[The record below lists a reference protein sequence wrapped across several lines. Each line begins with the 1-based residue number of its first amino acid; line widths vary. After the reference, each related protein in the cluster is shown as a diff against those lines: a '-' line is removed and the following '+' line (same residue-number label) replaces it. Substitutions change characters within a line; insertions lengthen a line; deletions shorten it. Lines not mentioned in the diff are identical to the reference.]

1 MSLIDLFLNY
11 LSRSSEI
18 TIAVLAWLSA
28 YFMITLWIFLY
39 RYLYIN
45 SLIKKEE
52 SSLEAMLMGNKTV
65 RPDSILR
72 KCTSSYKGESSIF
85 DVCINV
91 AQKNSTSYLSIL
103 AIISSTSP
111 FIGLFGTVV
120 GILETFSKLGGAT
133 SASLNVIAPAISEAL
148 VATAGGILVAIPAY
162 SGYILL
168 KRKAYDYLSV
178 IEREK
183 ILLVNNMTYDNV
195 KKADEF

>member
-1 MSLIDLFLNY
+1 MNIIDLFLNY

-18 TIAVLAWLSA
+18 TIAVLLWLSL
-28 YFMITLWIFLY
+28 YFLITLWVIIY

-52 SSLEAMLMGNKTV
+52 SSLESMLMGSKTV
-65 RPDSILR
+65 RADSILKR
-72 KCTSSYKGESSIF
+72 CTTGYSGSEAIF

-91 AQKNSTSYLSIL
+91 AQKNATSYISIL
-103 AIISSTSP
+103 SIISSTSP

-120 GILETFSKLGGAT
+120 GILETFSKLGGT
-133 SASLNVIAPAISEAL
+133 TTASLNIIAPAISEAL

-162 SGYILL
+162 SGYIIL

-178 IEREK
+178 VEREK
-183 ILLVNNMTYDNV
+183 ILLINNLAKDIQ
-195 KKADEF
+195 KS

>member
-1 MSLIDLFLNY
+1 MNIVDLFLNY

-18 TIAVLAWLSA
+18 TIAVLLWLSI
-28 YFMITLWIFLY
+28 YFLITLWVIIY

-45 SLIKKEE
+45 SLIKREE
-52 SSLEAMLMGNKTV
+52 SSLEGMLMGSTTV
-65 RPDSILR
+65 RADSILR
-72 KCTSSYKGESSIF
+72 KCTTSYKGSETVF
-85 DVCINV
+85 EVCINI
-91 AQKNSTSYLSIL
+91 AQKNATSYLSIL
-103 AIISSTSP
+103 SIISSTSP

-162 SGYILL
+162 SGYIIL

-178 IEREK
+178 VEREK
-183 ILLVNNMTYDNV
+183 LLLINNLSKDIQ
-195 KKADEF
+195 KSR

>member
-1 MSLIDLFLNY
+1 MNIIDLFLNY

-18 TIAVLAWLSA
+18 TIAVLLWLSL
-28 YFMITLWIFLY
+28 YFLITLWVIIY

-52 SSLEAMLMGNKTV
+52 SSLESMLMGSTTV
-65 RPDSILR
+65 RADSILKR
-72 KCTSSYKGESSIF
+72 CSTGYSGSKAIF

-91 AQKNSTSYLSIL
+91 AQKNATSYISIL
-103 AIISSTSP
+103 SIISSTSP

-120 GILETFSKLGGAT
+120 GILETFSKLGGT
-133 SASLNVIAPAISEAL
+133 TTASLNIIAPAISEAL

-162 SGYILL
+162 SGYIIL

-178 IEREK
+178 VEREK
-183 ILLVNNMTYDNV
+183 ILLINNLAKDI
-195 KKADEF
+195 

>member
-1 MSLIDLFLNY
+1 MNLIDLFLNY

-18 TIAVLAWLSA
+18 TIAVLLWLSL
-28 YFMITLWIFLY
+28 YFLITIWVIIY

-45 SLIKKEE
+45 ALIKKEE
-52 SSLEAMLMGNKTV
+52 SSLESMLMGATTV
-65 RPDSILR
+65 RADSILR
-72 KCTSSYKGESSIF
+72 KCTTGYKGNSKIF
-85 DVCINV
+85 EVCVNV
-91 AQKNSTSYLSIL
+91 AQKNSTAYLSIL
-103 AIISSTSP
+103 SVISSTSP

-162 SGYILL
+162 SGYIIL

-178 IEREK
+178 VDREK
-183 ILLVNNMTYDNV
+183 ILLINNLEKNNAED
-195 KKADEF
+195 

>member
-18 TIAVLAWLSA
+18 TIAVLIWLSI
-28 YFMITLWIFLY
+28 YFLITLWIVIYRVLY
-39 RYLYIN
+39 MN

-52 SSLEAMLMGNKTV
+52 SSLESMLMGSKTV
-65 RPDSILR
+65 RNDSILR
-72 KCTSSYKGESSIF
+72 KCITAFSRDSSIF

-91 AQKNSTSYLSIL
+91 AQKESTSYLSL
-103 AIISSTSP
+103 LSIISSTAP

-120 GILETFSKLGGAT
+120 GILETFSKLGNTT

-148 VATAGGILVAIPAY
+148 VATAAGILVAIPAY

-168 KRKAYDYLSV
+168 KRKAYLYLSV

-183 ILLVNNMTYDNV
+183 ILLVDNLNCENS
-195 KKADEF
+195 KSQ

>member
-1 MSLIDLFLNY
+1 MNLIDLFLNY

-18 TIAVLAWLSA
+18 TIAVLLWLSI
-28 YFMITLWIFLY
+28 YFLVTLWVIIY
-39 RYLYIN
+39 RYLHIN

-52 SSLEAMLMGNKTV
+52 SSLEGMLMGSTSV
-65 RPDSILR
+65 RADSILR
-72 KCTSSYKGESSIF
+72 KCIGSYRGNNKVFE
-85 DVCINV
+85 VCVNI
-91 AQKNSTSYLSIL
+91 AQKNATSYLSIL
-103 AIISSTSP
+103 SIISSTSP

-120 GILETFSKLGGAT
+120 GILETFSKLGGTT

-183 ILLVNNMTYDNV
+183 LLLINNLNEDTQ
-195 KKADEF
+195 KE

>member
-1 MSLIDLFLNY
+1 MNIIDLFLNY

-18 TIAVLAWLSA
+18 TIAVLLWLSL
-28 YFMITLWIFLY
+28 YFLITLWVIIY

-52 SSLEAMLMGNKTV
+52 SSLESMLMGSTTV
-65 RPDSILR
+65 RADSILKR
-72 KCTSSYKGESSIF
+72 CSTGYSGSEAIF

-91 AQKNSTSYLSIL
+91 AQKNATSYISIL
-103 AIISSTSP
+103 SIISSTSP

-120 GILETFSKLGGAT
+120 GILETFSKLGGT
-133 SASLNVIAPAISEAL
+133 TTASLNIIAPAISEAL

-162 SGYILL
+162 SGYIIL

-178 IEREK
+178 VEREK
-183 ILLVNNMTYDNV
+183 ILLINNLAKDI
-195 KKADEF
+195 

>member
-1 MSLIDLFLNY
+1 MNIIDLFLNY

-18 TIAVLAWLSA
+18 TIAVLLWLSL
-28 YFMITLWIFLY
+28 YFLITLWVIIY

-52 SSLEAMLMGNKTV
+52 SSLESMLMGSKTV
-65 RPDSILR
+65 RADSILKR
-72 KCTSSYKGESSIF
+72 CTTGYSGSEAIF

-91 AQKNSTSYLSIL
+91 AQKNATSYISIL
-103 AIISSTSP
+103 SIISSTSP

-120 GILETFSKLGGAT
+120 GILETFSKLSGT
-133 SASLNVIAPAISEAL
+133 TTASLNIIAPAISEAL

-162 SGYILL
+162 SGYIIL

-178 IEREK
+178 VEREK
-183 ILLVNNMTYDNV
+183 ILLINNLAKDIQ
-195 KKADEF
+195 KS

>member
-1 MSLIDLFLNY
+1 MNIIDLFLNY

-18 TIAVLAWLSA
+18 TIAVLLWLSL
-28 YFMITLWIFLY
+28 YFLITLWVIIY

-52 SSLEAMLMGNKTV
+52 SSLESMLMGSTTV
-65 RPDSILR
+65 RADSILKR
-72 KCTSSYKGESSIF
+72 CSTGYSGSEAIF

-91 AQKNSTSYLSIL
+91 AQKNATSYISIL
-103 AIISSTSP
+103 SIISSTSP

-120 GILETFSKLGGAT
+120 GILETFSKLGGT
-133 SASLNVIAPAISEAL
+133 TTASLNIIAPAISEAL

-162 SGYILL
+162 SGYIIL

-178 IEREK
+178 VEREK
-183 ILLVNNMTYDNV
+183 ILLINNLAKDIQ
-195 KKADEF
+195 KS

>member
-1 MSLIDLFLNY
+1 MNIIDLFLNY

-18 TIAVLAWLSA
+18 TIAVLLWLSL
-28 YFMITLWIFLY
+28 YFLITLWIIIY

-52 SSLEAMLMGNKTV
+52 SSLESMLMGSKTV
-65 RPDSILR
+65 RADSILKR
-72 KCTSSYKGESSIF
+72 CTTGYSGSEAIF

-91 AQKNSTSYLSIL
+91 AQKNATSYISIL
-103 AIISSTSP
+103 SIISSTSP

-120 GILETFSKLGGAT
+120 GILETFSKLGGT
-133 SASLNVIAPAISEAL
+133 TTASLNIIAPAISEAL

-162 SGYILL
+162 SGYIIL

-178 IEREK
+178 VEREK
-183 ILLVNNMTYDNV
+183 ILLINNLAKDIQ
-195 KKADEF
+195 KS

>member
-1 MSLIDLFLNY
+1 MNLIDLFLNY

-18 TIAVLAWLSA
+18 TIAVLLWLSI
-28 YFMITLWIFLY
+28 YFLITLWVIVY

-45 SLIKKEE
+45 SLIKREE
-52 SSLEAMLMGNKTV
+52 SSLESMLMGSSTV

-72 KCTSSYKGESSIF
+72 KCTSGYKGNNEIF
-85 DVCINV
+85 EVCINV
-91 AQKNSTSYLSIL
+91 AQKSATSYLSVL
-103 AIISSTSP
+103 SIISSTSP

-120 GILETFSKLGGAT
+120 GILETFSKLAGAT

-162 SGYILL
+162 SGYIIL

-178 IEREK
+178 VDREK
-183 ILLVNNMTYDNV
+183 ILLINNLTKDNTE
-195 KKADEF
+195 D

>member
-1 MSLIDLFLNY
+1 MNLIDLFLNY

-18 TIAVLAWLSA
+18 TIAVLLWLSL
-28 YFMITLWIFLY
+28 YFLITLWVIIY

-52 SSLEAMLMGNKTV
+52 SSLESMLMGATTV
-65 RPDSILR
+65 RADSILR
-72 KCTSSYKGESSIF
+72 KCTSGYKGNTEIF
-85 DVCINV
+85 EVCINV
-91 AQKNSTSYLSIL
+91 AQKNATAYLSIL
-103 AIISSTSP
+103 SIISSTSP

-162 SGYILL
+162 SGYIIL

-178 IEREK
+178 VDRER
-183 ILLVNNMTYDNV
+183 IFMINNLTKDN
-195 KKADEF
+195 AGD